1 MGKLSVLKQLEE
13 RRRNRVEILKAR
25 NDRIRYQASIR
36 RHMDREN
43 MRSERDRLQGIM
55 ARGGLLSP
63 ELLRAR
69 YEHLRES
76 LGESG
81 YA

>member
-1 MGKLSVLKQLEE
+1 MGKLNVLKQLEE
-13 RRRNRVEILKAR
+13 RRRNKVEILKSH
-25 NDRIRYQASIR
+25 NDRIQYQASIR
-36 RHMDREN
+36 RHIDREN

-63 ELLRAR
+63 ELMRAR

-76 LGESG
+76 LGES
-81 YA
+81 

>member
-1 MGKLSVLKQLEE
+1 MGKLSILKQLEE
-13 RRRNRVEILKAR
+13 RRRNRVEILKTH
-25 NDRIRYQASIR
+25 NDRIQYQASIR

-63 ELLRAR
+63 ELMRAR
-69 YEHLRES
+69 YEHLKES
-76 LGESG
+76 LGES
-81 YA
+81 